1 MTVSRLVA
9 GSLLALSATGCLA
22 TKGDI
27 RLLQEE
33 LRATRASVARSDSAQ
48 RRTSD
53 SLAAALASL
62 ASSQAR
68 SNQLAQ
74 QAQQRTADSLR
85 ALSARVTSNDITTR
99 EQLKAVGVDVDQLRE
114 NVRQNARSGAF
125 ARAQMEQARPPAPTL
140 PTDSGGVATPPAS
153 SGPPGPATLLVQGRS
168 LMIQGSCA
176 TARRT
181 FQDLL
186 AQFPDSPEAAEAQY
200 NVAES
205 FVSCTDPNPAKA
217 DSVYRIV
224 TERWPRSDFAATALY
239 KRAEALR
246 IGGKVPEAR
255 PLYEQI
261 VCQHPRSTVYAQALN
276 RIGGNRPAACR

>member
-1 MTVSRLVA
+1 MSRLVA
-9 GSLLALSATGCLA
+9 VLLIGLSGTGCLA

-33 LRATRASVARSDSAQ
+33 LRATRASVARSDSAR

-62 ASSQAR
+62 ASSQSR
-68 SNQLAQ
+68 SNQQAQ

-99 EQLKAVGVDVDQLRE
+99 EQFKAVGLDIDQLRE

-125 ARAQMEQARPPAPTL
+125 ARAQMEQARPPAATVPV
-140 PTDSGGVATPPAS
+140 DSGGVTTTPPAS
-153 SGPPGPATLLVQGRS
+153 SGPPGPATLLVQGHS
-168 LMIQGSCA
+168 LMIQGSCS

-205 FVSCTDPNPAKA
+205 FVSCSDPNPAKA
-217 DSVYRIV
+217 DSVYRLV
-224 TERWPRSDFAATALY
+224 TEKWPRSDFSATSLY

-246 IGGKVPEAR
+246 MGGKVPEAR